1 MVYKRYRKTNPIN
14 RGFKERTICND
25 LSIFLETEH
34 SIQPVIGKQIKSGS
48 STTQSNRR
56 PDMFIQLET
65 HCIIIE
71 IDERQHRGYSD
82 DSARV
87 TDLINDLNGYKLILI
102 RFNPDG
108 YKDSNRIKRRSLFSK
123 TRGDRIY
130 QIGCINK
137 YNDRMNLLK
146 KVIQY
151 HLLNDPEIAFTECKL
166 YYDKF
171 DNELHSQFS

>member
-1 MVYKRYRKTNPIN
+1 MGRFGNKRKTNPLN
-14 RGFKERTICND
+14 RGFKERTICDD
-25 LSIFLETEH
+25 LSTFLESEH
-34 SIQPVIGKQIKSGS
+34 NIQPIIGKQIAGGS
-48 STTQSNRR
+48 TKRR
-56 PDMFIQLET
+56 PDVFIQLET

-71 IDERQHRGYSD
+71 IDERQHRSYSD

-87 TDLINDLNGYKLILI
+87 TDLINDLNGCKLILI

-130 QIGCINK
+130 QIGCPNK
-137 YNDRMNLLK
+137 YNDRMAMLK
-146 KVIQY
+146 KIITY
-151 HLLNDPEIAFTECKL
+151 HLLNDPENAFTECKL

-171 DNELHSQFS
+171 DSSNLFRL